1 MAVTPAQLRT
11 RLPVFAG
18 KTDAEIQ
25 EAIDE
30 AELRINRAAWTET
43 KADKGVIYLAGHI
56 LQKDTEAAG
65 SKSGPVSSI
74 RDGGLAKTFAVSE
87 VFKSEPEASTA
98 FGVRYLE
105 LRMTVFA
112 DRRI

>member
-30 AELRINRAAWTET
+30 AELRINRTAWTET

-56 LQKDTEAAG
+56 LQIDNDAASG
-65 SKSGPVSSI
+65 KAGPVSSM
-74 RDGGLAKTFAVSE
+74 RDGGLAKSFAVSN
-87 VFKSEPEASTA
+87 VFMNEPEARTA
-98 FGVRYLE
+98 FGLRYLE

>member
-1 MAVTPAQLRT
+1 MAVTPGQLRT
-11 RLPVFAG
+11 RLPVFAA

-30 AELRINRAAWTET
+30 AELRINRTAWTET

-65 SKSGPVSSI
+65 GGAGPVSSM
-74 RDGGLAKTFAVSE
+74 RDGGLAKTFAIPQA
-87 VFKSEPEASTA
+87 FKDEPEASTA